1 MAEHWSPV
9 TLSSYLRDTSLGRIS
24 SSTNGYSSV
33 LRVIDF
39 FKIPRDDGDCVVLL
53 LVHPGLNLLGH
64 YLPPS
69 KINDL
74 LLADISRVR
83 PVSKHDD
90 VYMMGIEE
98 HDMAEEVEAFDIMD
112 LASFMEY
119 AQIKWVHSSLVTTA
133 SRFAI
138 QSTRCLETLHKLR
151 QNLTNCL
158 LG

>member
-1 MAEHWSPV
+1 MSYRRSPV
-9 TLSSYLRDTSLGRIS
+9 ALSLYLRDTSLGRMS

-53 LVHPGLNLLGH
+53 LVHPGLNLLGR

-83 PVSKHDD
+83 PVSTYGD
-90 VYMMGIEE
+90 VHMMGIEG
-98 HDMAEEVEAFDIMD
+98 HDMAEEVEALDIMD
-112 LASFMEY
+112 LASFLEY
-119 AQIKWVHSSLVTTA
+119 AQIKWVHGLFGND
-133 SRFAI
+133 RF
-138 QSTRCLETLHKLR
+138 
-151 QNLTNCL
+151 
-158 LG
+158 